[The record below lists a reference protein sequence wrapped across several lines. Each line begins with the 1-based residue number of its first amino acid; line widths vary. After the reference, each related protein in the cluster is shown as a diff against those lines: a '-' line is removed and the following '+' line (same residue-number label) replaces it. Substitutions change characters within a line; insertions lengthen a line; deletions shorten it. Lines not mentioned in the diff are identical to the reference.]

1 MRIKRLLAITA
12 VALAV
17 TACSRAPS
25 NVHVLSTTDCGA
37 NWTKLSVGESV
48 PKHVI
53 ACGYNVAV
61 PNWPMSGET
70 VFKTQFS
77 GKVISLARLSY
88 SYTIVDPVAFLKEA
102 RFIGKMGGSLEIA
115 SGSEGTQYEMAEGI
129 IINKLLREVTTD
141 ITRKYEVVDANPAV
155 IEEEVFKAVQAAL
168 NKKGIAI
175 GDVALVIENDE
186 QTRLAIDAATAMR
199 VYESI
204 GKASEGLEIIKNRAA
219 ATQIRIVNN
228 TQTPQQE

>member
-1 MRIKRLLAITA
+1 MRKTALAAVILT
-12 VALAV
+12 VALAG
-17 TACSRAPS
+17 CQRAPS

-37 NWTKLSVGESV
+37 NWTKLAVGESV

-70 VFKTQFS
+70 AFKTQFA
-77 GKVISLARLSY
+77 GKVISHARLSY
-88 SYTIVDPVAFLKEA
+88 SYSITDPVAFLKEA
-102 RFIGKMGGSLEIA
+102 RFIGKMGGSLEIS
-115 SGSEGTQYEMAEGI
+115 SGAEGSQFEMAEGI
-129 IINKLLREVTTD
+129 IISKLLREVTTD
-141 ITRKYEVVDANPAV
+141 ITRKYEVVNANPAE
-155 IEEEVFKAVQAAL
+155 IEEEVQRLVRAVL
-168 NKKGIAI
+168 EKKGITI

-204 GKASEGLEIIKNRAA
+204 GKASEGFEIIKHRAG
-219 ATQIRIVNN
+219 ATQITINN
-228 TQTPQQE
+228 TTQTPAPQ